1 MMAAA
6 PTFRKQER
14 MVSNL
19 LIEALFDSGK
29 SRSVTAFPLRAVYH
43 TTERREGSAP
53 VQVLISVPKKRF
65 RHAVGRNRVKRQI
78 REAYRHHKAIL
89 TEKVAEGKQLA
100 VVFIWLAD
108 ELYESAQV
116 ERSVKH
122 LLEKV
127 AERV

>member
-1 MMAAA
+1 
-6 PTFRKQER
+6 
-14 MVSNL
+14 
-19 LIEALFDSGK
+19 
-29 SRSVTAFPLRAVYH
+29 
-43 TTERREGSAP
+43 
-53 VQVLISVPKKRF
+53 
-65 RHAVGRNRVKRQI
+65 
-78 REAYRHHKAIL
+78 
-89 TEKVAEGKQLA
+89 LA